1 MVKKFLV
8 HLGDFSMDSPVTM
21 VVSRT
26 EMVDFD
32 DLGDHFRKPPYGYMI
47 YGVFLLN
54 EINAIVIYHPH

>member
-1 MVKKFLV
+1 
-8 HLGDFSMDSPVTM
+8 MDSPVTM

-47 YGVFLLN
+47 YGLFLLN
-54 EINAIVIYHPH
+54 EVNPIMIYHPH